1 MHAEVLDGQAW
12 WQGVLRQ
19 RAGRFGDE
27 DLTAVGG
34 AGDPGGSMDLE
45 PQILIADQR
54 CLAGVQTNP
63 HPHLPAVGPP
73 IIRQRLLDCGRAGA
87 GIERAVEDDKER
99 IALGTEL
106 VAVIRLQ
113 RLPLDGVMRQQHLGI
128 AIAELLDQPR
138 RSLDIT
144 EIEGDGAGRQLA
156 HAAAPEWVK
165 TGSRTDRSWRSYS
178 ERSKS
183 SSGSGGIKC
192 SPIDPFRRR

>member
-1 MHAEVLDGQAW
+1 GP
-12 WQGVLRQ
+12 
-19 RAGRFGDE
+19 
-27 DLTAVGG
+27 
-34 AGDPGGSMDLE
+34 GDPGGSMHLE
-45 PQILIADQR
+45 PEVVIADQR
-54 CLAGVQTNP
+54 RLAGVQPNADA
-63 HPHLPAVGPP
+63 HPPAVGPAVL
-73 IIRQRLLDCGRAGA
+73 RERLLDCGRAGA
-87 GIERAVEDDKER
+87 GIERAVEDDKVR

-144 EIEGDGAGRQLA
+144 EIEGDGAGRQVA